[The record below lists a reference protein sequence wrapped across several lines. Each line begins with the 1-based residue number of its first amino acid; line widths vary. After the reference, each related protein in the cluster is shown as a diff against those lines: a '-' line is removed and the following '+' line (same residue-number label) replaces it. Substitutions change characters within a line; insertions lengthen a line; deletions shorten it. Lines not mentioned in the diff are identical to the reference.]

1 MVRTANNRDQFRAF
15 YTNSRHITD
24 YMVARLELQHGLSV
38 FDPCAGGG
46 ALTDAVLDSDYN
58 VEVFANELDPKEA
71 EKLSKRY
78 SKPNKKVTINPCDT
92 LLESSDGLS
101 SQPQKFDRIIANPPY
116 GAWQDYERRKLL
128 KRLFPGLYVKET
140 YSLFLFKCLDLLKDE
155 GRLVFITPDTYLNLH
170 LHKKLRAR
178 LLTQTAIEEIVI
190 FPSDFFPSLSF
201 KYANLSIVSLRK
213 TNEVK
218 SSLSHTVKI
227 IKGLKNPSDLSNLA
241 IYQTQPT
248 YLEVIRA
255 PQHLIYKDSDHAFL
269 VNFDQ
274 NISNTVRNSS
284 ISIGDVADVVTGFY
298 SGDDKMHLR
307 RASETVRRGK
317 RYELVDPERT
327 SFCSTKEVPP
337 MEGISGTRCFIPMVK
352 GGARRY
358 VKPNDWFIDWSTEAV
373 LDYRIHSKK
382 ARFQN
387 PKFYFREGLAVP
399 MVSSSRISA
408 ALLNS
413 RLFDQSIV
421 GVFPRDPSLTLYL
434 LGFFNSDICNSLIR
448 TINPSANNSANYI
461 KKLPFKMA
469 NSEQKAR
476 VEFLVQR
483 MIDEI
488 NSTDNYSKSHE
499 EEMNK
504 IFKNLYGSAI

>member
-1 MVRTANNRDQFRAF
+1 MVRTVNNRDQLRAF
-15 YTNSRHITD
+15 YTKSGPITD
-24 YMVARLELQHGLSV
+24 YMIARLELQHGLSV
-38 FDPCAGGG
+38 FEPCAGGG
-46 ALTDAVLDSDYN
+46 ALTDAVLDSGYD
-58 VEVFANELDPKEA
+58 VEVVANELDPQEA
-71 EKLSKRY
+71 EKLSERY
-78 SKPNKKVTINPCDT
+78 SKLNKNVTIKPRDT

-101 SQPQKFDRIIANPPY
+101 SQTQKFDRIIANPPY

-128 KRLFPGLYVKET
+128 KRVFPGLYVKET

-170 LHKKLRAR
+170 LHNKLRAR

-190 FPSDFFPSLSF
+190 FPSEFFPSLSF

-218 SSLSHTVKI
+218 SPLSHNVRI
-227 IKGLKNPSDLSNLA
+227 IKGLKSPSDLSNLA
-241 IYQTQPT
+241 MYRTQST
-248 YLEVIRA
+248 YLEVICA
-255 PQHLIYKDSDHAFL
+255 PQHLIYKNSDHAFL
-269 VNFDQ
+269 VNSDQ
-274 NISNTVRNSS
+274 DISNTVRSS
-284 ISIGDVADVVTGFY
+284 SKSVGDIADVVTGFY
-298 SGDDKMHLR
+298 SGDDKTYLR
-307 RASETVRRGK
+307 RASEAVRRGK

-327 SFCSTKEVPP
+327 AFCSTSEAPP
-337 MEGISGTRCFIPMVK
+337 LEGISGTRCFIPMVK
-352 GGARRY
+352 GGAKRY
-358 VKPNDWFIDWSTEAV
+358 VKPNDWFIDWSTKAV
-373 LDYRIHSKK
+373 LNYRVHSKK

-387 PKFYFREGLAVP
+387 SKFYFRDGLAVP

-408 ALLNS
+408 ALLEN

-469 NSEQKAR
+469 TFEQKAR

-483 MIDEI
+483 MINDI
-488 NSTDNYSKSHE
+488 NSIDNYSKAHE
-499 EEMNK
+499 EEMNE
-504 IFKNLYGSAI
+504 IFKDLYGSAI